1 LETFRAIRRVLW
13 ITLGLNLIAT
23 AAKLTVGYWT
33 GSLSLIAD
41 GFDSVFDSATNV
53 IGLVGIY
60 LAAQPADEAHP
71 YGHRK
76 AETMTA
82 LIISGLLFLTTWEL
96 IQSAV
101 ERLRDPSLIQAQVNA
116 WSFGALLVSIV
127 VHLTVVWYEL
137 RAGRRLQ
144 SDVLVA
150 DALHTRADIFLSLSV
165 IGGLVAVRLGYPIA
179 DPILALVIALLIA
192 KIGIDIIRESS
203 PTLMDEIVIPRRQL
217 EQIAR
222 SVPGVVSCH
231 RVRSRGHQSAVYV
244 DLHIQV
250 DPAMSTEQAHAVAHE
265 LQRRL
270 HEHAP
275 SIQDATIH
283 VEPAGSPR
291 VRGHEQI
298 AAQLRRLATG
308 LGMGI
313 HEMWAYEMNGL
324 YYAEVH
330 LEVDG
335 TLPLHQ
341 AHALVSALEERA
353 RAEIPHLA
361 ELTSHIE
368 PRGQLIQ
375 APDPG
380 LEETQVAQVV
390 QQLADSILNG
400 GACHRVQ
407 VRRSEAGWA
416 VSMHCYLPA
425 EMPLAEAHRISTRL
439 EMQLLH
445 QVHGLARVT
454 IHTEPRG
461 DSAASGSSSEQNRTN
476 PVNHVNPVKG
486 SRER

>member
-165 IGGLVAVRLGYPIA
+165 VGGLVAVHLGYPIA
-179 DPILALVIALLIA
+179 DPILALVIAVLIA

-203 PTLMDEIVIPRRQL
+203 PTLMDEIVMPRRQL

-222 SVPGVVSCH
+222 SVPGVVSYH

-270 HEHAP
+270 HEHSP

-283 VEPAGSPR
+283 VEPAGSQR
-291 VRGHEQI
+291 VQGHEQI
-298 AAQLRRLATG
+298 AAQLRRLAA
-308 LGMGI
+308 GMGVGI
-313 HEMWAYEMNGL
+313 HGVWAYEMNGH

-335 TLPLHQ
+335 TLTLHQ
-341 AHALVSALEERA
+341 AHALVSSLEERA
-353 RAEIPHLA
+353 RNEIPHLV

-375 APDPG
+375 TLDSG
-380 LEETQVAQVV
+380 LEETQVAQAV
-390 QQLADSILNG
+390 QQVTDSILNG
-400 GACHRVQ
+400 EACHRVQ
-407 VRRSEAGWA
+407 VRQSETGWA
-416 VSMHCYLPA
+416 VSMHCYLPP

-439 EMQLLH
+439 EMQLLR
-445 QVHGLARVT
+445 QVHGLERVM
-454 IHTEPRG
+454 IHTEPWG
-461 DSAASGSSSEQNRTN
+461 DSAASGSSSE
-476 PVNHVNPVKG
+476 
-486 SRER
+486 